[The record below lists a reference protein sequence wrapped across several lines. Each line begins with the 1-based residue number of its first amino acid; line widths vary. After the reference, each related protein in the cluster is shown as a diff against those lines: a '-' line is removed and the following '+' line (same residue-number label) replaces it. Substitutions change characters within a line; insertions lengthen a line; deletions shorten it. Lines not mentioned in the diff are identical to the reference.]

1 MDYLIVRKPY
11 LLAHRGASAYAPEN
25 TASAFERAVAL
36 RSDGIETDVRASKDG
51 ALVLFHD
58 ERVDRV
64 TDGEGRVAD
73 LTLAELRALDTGT
86 NFNPRFA
93 GERIATLDQLLDPYG
108 GRLPLCLEIKQAGV
122 EKAVVDEVRKRDLLK
137 PTPKVELQSRTQMAL
152 PPVHFTSFSFES
164 CVALKKEA
172 PEALIGFLTPQFD
185 DLTIK
190 RAADA
195 GLGQICPRA
204 DVVTREQVLRANDR
218 GLSVRAWGVSD
229 RELLREAL
237 DAGAEGATCNW
248 PDWTVTPSR

>member
-25 TASAFERAVAL
+25 TVAAFQRALAVRA
-36 RSDGIETDVRASKDG
+36 DGIETDVRASKDG

-73 LTLAELRALDTGT
+73 LTLAELRALDAGRS
-86 NFNPRFA
+86 FNPRFA
-93 GERIATLDQLLDPYG
+93 GERIATLDQLLDAHG
-108 GRLPLCLEIKQAGV
+108 GRLPLCIEVKQTGLEA
-122 EKAVVDEVRKRDLLK
+122 AVVAEVRKRDLLK
-137 PTPKVELQSRTQMAL
+137 PVARVELQSRTQTAL

-172 PEALIGFLTPQFD
+172 PDALIGFLTPAFD

-204 DVVTREQVLRANDR
+204 DAVTREQVLRANDR

-229 RELLREAL
+229 RELLRQAL
-237 DAGAEGATCNW
+237 DAGAEGATCDW
-248 PDWTVTPSR
+248 PDWTVTPTR

>member
-25 TASAFERAVAL
+25 TVTAFERAVAL

-58 ERVDRV
+58 ERIDRV

-73 LTLAELRALDTGT
+73 LTLAELRALDAGS

-108 GRLPLCLEIKQAGV
+108 GRLPICLEIKQPGV
-122 EKAVVDEVRKRDLLK
+122 EKAVVDEVRKRELLQAI
-137 PTPKVELQSRTQMAL
+137 PKVELQSRVQIAL
-152 PPVHFTSFSFES
+152 PPVHFTSFSLES
-164 CVALKKEA
+164 CLALKKEA
-172 PEALIGFLTPQFD
+172 PDALIGFLTPAFD

-190 RAADA
+190 KVADA

-204 DVVTREQVLRANDR
+204 DVCTREQVLRANDR
-218 GLSVRAWGVSD
+218 GLTVRSWGVSD
-229 RELLREAL
+229 RELLRRAL

-248 PDWTVTPSR
+248 PDWTLTPSR